1 MLCSTLNPV
10 TRETT
15 FRCLAYVS
23 PDLVAES
30 VVNKLQ
36 NHGKTVVLKDHL
48 LLPIVTGR
56 AADFSLKIQY
66 A

>member
-1 MLCSTLNPV
+1 MNILCSMMNPV

-23 PDLVAES
+23 PDLVAAS

-36 NHGKTVVLKDHL
+36 NHGKTDILKDHL
-48 LLPIVTGR
+48 LL
-56 AADFSLKIQY
+56 Q
-66 A
+66 